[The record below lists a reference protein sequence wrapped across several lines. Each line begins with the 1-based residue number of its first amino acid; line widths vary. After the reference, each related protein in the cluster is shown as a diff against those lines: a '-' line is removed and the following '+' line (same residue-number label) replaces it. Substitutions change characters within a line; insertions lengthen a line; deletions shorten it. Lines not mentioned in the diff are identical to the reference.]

1 MVAKSYQYLPQ
12 VTEPYE
18 INKKTYVKVRKP
30 DGSVIQVRYYSPEE
44 YEKYYGAAPIAPT
57 SQKEAFG
64 FIDDFI
70 TIFKGDTYP
79 HKDYL
84 KANGAKY
91 NSYWGWYFASNV
103 ELPTIPADL
112 TAVRLDWPTIGFE
125 NGLLKSES
133 IIKAE
138 IAKLTHEPST
148 SKFVGEIGQR
158 LDITVRITKAVPLQ
172 SYYGGTMYSMED
184 ADGNVYI
191 WRASTAKMA
200 VGNVEHIR
208 GTIKQHNV
216 YNQVYQTILSHCKIL
231 DKLN

>member
-18 INKKTYVKVRKP
+18 INKKNYVKVRKP
-30 DGSVIQVRYYSPEE
+30 DGSIIQVKWYSQEE
-44 YEKYYGAAPIAPT
+44 YEKYYGVATAAPT

-64 FIDDFI
+64 FTNDFI
-70 TIFKGDTYP
+70 TIFKGNTYP

-91 NSYWGWYFASNV
+91 NSYWGWYFASDI
-103 ELPTIPADL
+103 ELPAIPADL
-112 TAVRLDWPTIGFE
+112 TAVRLNWSTIGFE

-148 SKFVGEIGQR
+148 SKFVGEVGQR
-158 LDITVRITKAVPLQ
+158 LEFVLKVTKAVPLET
-172 SYYGGTMYSMED
+172 YYGGTMYSFIDENK
-184 ADGNVYI
+184 NVFV
-191 WRASTAKMA
+191 WRASSAKLV
-200 VGNVEHIR
+200 VGNTEHIK
-208 GTIKQHNV
+208 GTIKAHNIYRNV
-216 YNQVYQTILSHCKIL
+216 EQTVLTRCTVL
-231 DKLN
+231 D

>member
-12 VTEPYE
+12 VTEPYT
-18 INKKTYVKVRKP
+18 INNKTYVKVRKP
-30 DGSVIQVRYYSPEE
+30 DGSVAQVRWYDETE
-44 YEKYYGAAPIAPT
+44 YRKYYGEPTAAPA

-64 FIDDFI
+64 FTEDYI

-79 HKDYL
+79 HKDYF

-91 NSYWGWYFASNV
+91 NPYWGWYFPSGA
-103 ELPTIPADL
+103 ELPTIPADI
-112 TAVRLDWPTIGFE
+112 TTIRLAWETIGQE
-125 NGLLKSES
+125 NGLLKTES
-133 IIKAE
+133 VIKAE
-138 IAKLTHEPST
+138 IAKLTREPST

-158 LDITVRITKAVPLQ
+158 IDITVRITRAVPLQ

-184 ADGNVYI
+184 ADSNVYV

-200 VGNVEHIR
+200 VGNIEHIR
-208 GTIKQHNV
+208 GTIKQHNI
-216 YNQVYQTILSHCKIL
+216 YNEVCQTILSHCKIL